1 MMRKA
6 LALVLFG
13 QFLFAQE
20 KPQYLFEELYFA
32 DPSVHVFN
40 KKIYIYPSHDI
51 QTEVTDAAN
60 GGHFNMKDYH
70 VLSLESPSQK
80 AKDEGLILKL
90 EDVPWAEKQ
99 LWAPDIAKKG
109 KNYYF
114 YFPAKDKNG
123 IFRIGLA
130 TSKNPAGPFKAE
142 KEPIKGTYSID
153 PKVLEDNGKYY
164 IYFGGLKGGQLQQYR
179 DNVHSEKYPNLG
191 KDENA
196 LLPKMALLKNNMKGL
211 AEAPKDIMILDE
223 NGKLLK
229 AGDQHR
235 RFFEGVWVHKYQ
247 NKYYLSYSTG
257 ETHKL
262 VYATGDNPYGPF
274 TFQGEILSPVVG
286 WTTHHSIVEIDKK
299 WYLFYHDS
307 KLSGGKSYLRSLKV
321 RELKYDENGKIIP
334 MNGQD

>member
-1 MMRKA
+1 MKKIFA
-6 LALVLFG
+6 FIIFS
-13 QFLFAQE
+13 QNFYAQE
-20 KPQYLFEELYFA
+20 APKYLFNDLYFA

-40 KKIYIYPSHDI
+40 NKIYIYPSHDI
-51 QTEVTDAAN
+51 QTEVTDANN

-70 VLSLESPSQK
+70 VLSLESPSHK

-90 EDVPWAEKQ
+90 EDIPWAEKQ

-123 IFRIGLA
+123 IFRIGVA
-130 TSKNPAGPFKAE
+130 SSKNPEGPFKAE
-142 KEPIKGTYSID
+142 REPIKGTYSID

-179 DNVHSEKYPNLG
+179 NNVHSEKYPELG
-191 KDENA
+191 KDEKA
-196 LLPKMALLKNNMKGL
+196 LLPKMAMLKNNMKEL
-211 AEAPKDIMILDE
+211 AEAPKDIQILDE
-223 NGKLLK
+223 NGNLLK

-235 RFFEGVWVHKYQ
+235 RFFEGVWVHQY
-247 NKYYLSYSTG
+247 NSKYYLSYSTG

-262 VYATGDNPYGPF
+262 VYAIGDNPYGPF
-274 TFQGEILSPVVG
+274 TFKGEILTPVVG
-286 WTTHHSIVEIDKK
+286 WTTHHSIVEIDNK

-307 KLSGGKSYLRSLKV
+307 KNSGGKSYLRSLKV
-321 RELKYDENGKIIP
+321 RELKYNDNGKIIP

>member
-179 DNVHSEKYPNLG
+179 DNIHSEKYPDLG

-196 LLPKMALLKNNMKGL
+196 LLPKMALLKSNMKEL

-223 NGKLLK
+223 NGNLLK

-307 KLSGGKSYLRSLKV
+307 KLSGGKSYLRILKV
-321 RELKYDENGKIIP
+321 RELKYDQSGKIIP